1 MLHHIIDFAGMH
13 HQIDQTSTFMIVHFV
28 TAKEIECETIR
39 HNPFRTHRGTLI
51 VIVETFVERIVF
63 SHILIEADSQQC
75 IYQNDR
81 FIECGYLRI
90 NKWYFRIG
98 DFLLQLPESF
108 GEPFFYFV
116 KIGIFSFDI
125 AQQAKQGGI
134 RVEFLQTL
142 RNGIVLHRTD
152 RQYIFYQNLCRLAIV
167 HCQFLHSGKAVGANI
182 FAQQLIVSQNRNP
195 FFLLLRNCSCA

>member
-1 MLHHIIDFAGMH
+1 M
-13 HQIDQTSTFMIVHFV
+13 
-28 TAKEIECETIR
+28 
-39 HNPFRTHRGTLI
+39 
-51 VIVETFVERIVF
+51 VF
-63 SHILIEADSQQC
+63 S
-75 IYQNDR
+75 YR
-81 FIECGYLRI
+81 G
-90 NKWYFRIG
+90 
-98 DFLLQLPESF
+98 LPSSTSESF

-142 RNGIVLHRTD
+142 RNGIVLYRTD

-182 FAQQLIVSQNRNP
+182 FAQQLIVSQNRIP
-195 FFLLLRNCSCA
+195 SSFCSATVPVLKPQEAKSIPINIVRREIRSFITFYP